1 VPYREDRKRDRCEH
15 EEYCRPGGRFGEGG
29 SGSTRAESCLAAH
42 APEGRRNVT
51 AFAALQ
57 QHDYDQKKA
66 NYNVN
71 GVNQANQNA
80 HELPIQT
87 GVRPAFLF
95 RIKRIFGAEGGI

>member
-1 VPYREDRKRDRCEH
+1 
-15 EEYCRPGGRFGEGG
+15 
-29 SGSTRAESCLAAH
+29 
-42 APEGRRNVT
+42 
-51 AFAALQ
+51 
-57 QHDYDQKKA
+57 
-66 NYNVN
+66 VN